1 MTDKRPPHAAPIEV
15 VSYRPLVFAAS
26 IGIFTA
32 SLGWRA
38 VDPILPVLAS
48 DLQVGLSDV
57 VLFASAYSF
66 ALALMQLLFGPV
78 GDAWGKLRV
87 LRGTMLLVIA
97 SLVLMALAPD
107 YHTALIA
114 RILGGAFAGGVIP
127 VSLALLSERIPVAQR
142 QAALGPFVASML
154 GGQMIGA
161 AISGVLVDFSGWR
174 PVFLLCAAAVTTA
187 TVLNFYLLGRPKEVR
202 TRFSF
207 GGAFANYR
215 DIVASP
221 SSWTVLATLVGEG
234 VLILGVIPFIAGMVL
249 LHGAEGSSEAG
260 ITIGTFA
267 IGGVAFGFL
276 VRRILACL
284 GPWHMLRVGGAL
296 AGLALMA
303 TALPVHWSVIAVLF
317 FVTGFG
323 FYMFHNTIQLHV
335 TELMPAARGASVSI
349 GAFFFMCGQALGPV
363 LWAPVAAHA
372 GYAALFI
379 AAGIGSIA
387 MGLVVAW
394 RLELQALRSAARQ
407 S

>member
-1 MTDKRPPHAAPIEV
+1 MNDKNGLEPAPAAAA
-15 VSYRPLVFAAS
+15 SHRPLVIATS

-48 DLQVGLSDV
+48 DLRVGLADV
-57 VLFASAYSF
+57 VLFVSAYSF

-87 LRGTMLLVIA
+87 LRGTMILVIA

-107 YHTALIA
+107 YHTALLA
-114 RILGGAFAGGVIP
+114 RIVGGAFAGGVIP

-154 GGQMIGA
+154 GGQMMGA
-161 AISGVLVDFSGWR
+161 AISGVLVDHAGWR
-174 PVFLLCAAAVTTA
+174 PVFALCAVAVTAA
-187 TVLNFYLLGRPKEVR
+187 TLLNVYLLGRPSEAR
-202 TRFSF
+202 SRFSF

-221 SSWTVLATLVGEG
+221 SSRTVLVTLVGEG

-249 LHGAEGSSEAG
+249 LHGAAGSSEAG

-276 VRRILACL
+276 VRRILATL
-284 GPWHMLRVGGAL
+284 GPWHMLRAGGAL
-296 AGLALMA
+296 AGFALMA
-303 TALPVHWSVIAVLF
+303 TALPLHWSVIAGLF
-317 FVTGFG
+317 FVVGFG

-335 TELMPAARGASVSI
+335 TELMPSARGASVST

-363 LWAPVAAHA
+363 LWAPVAEHV
-372 GYAALFI
+372 GYAVLFV
-379 AAGIGSIA
+379 AAGVGTIA
-387 MGLVVAW
+387 MGLLVAW
-394 RLELQALRSAARQ
+394 RLSLRALGASANGA
-407 S
+407 